1 MRKNS
6 SYTMRCFL
14 IVILAFLSFK
24 GIAQI
29 PEFLNANK
37 TPLLKPYD
45 YSAEYDG
52 LKGPVKEVITFK
64 GRINSVFG
72 NKTLVKDRS
81 VGRVKYL
88 PNGLRMEAH
97 EGEAYYDIQYGIQY
111 YINNS
116 KIDSIYIY
124 DYHQYEGYNEK
135 PNDRITFEY
144 VSPDSIIE
152 KYYEYEEVRYGKK
165 DWEQK
170 EQLNIK
176 LVSGGFQC
184 IYFPDIMD
192 EGRSVSYISQ
202 GLKFNFKDGRSDYM
216 NSSILFKNSIF
227 RLDKLSLIKEAV
239 RFTDGAGEIK
249 TDDLGR
255 IIRIRPSQKK
265 LNQLLA
271 DGNNSYKATHL
282 EYDENGT
289 ISKIVYSEY
298 FTNGTRQNRN
308 WKHTKDD
315 VIKVDY
321 TYDSYG
327 NWTMAKITTFH
338 QSWEKYL
345 SSYGKETGKEESYYI
360 REISY
365 YSDNDTTL
373 PASLFLKE
381 EEKVDDVI
389 GQPIYNHV
397 EETPT
402 YPGGKYRLTKDIV
415 VGLPD
420 KYKSEREGKYPA
432 QIIVKFAVYKSGKI
446 DNLEIIK
453 GGENLSEDES
463 NEIMAAFK
471 QLDSFTPGKNNGQPV
486 NSWLT
491 FPVQLYLSF
500 SQLNEDAQREVE
512 LKRERDAQEEAKRI
526 CTFAYHAI
534 EQCILMQ
541 EYDKLSKFPKGM
553 AAVGAFPNFGSL
565 KSNDYTIPAN
575 IKFGQIAKF
584 EVKGDLYSFI
594 KKDKTVIHDIYFN
607 RMVSDLDYSH
617 HDFGFLSD
625 DKRFAL
631 IINHNNRTKAF
642 IYIVE
647 FEGNEVKSISTIP
660 YKKSKDL
667 VLPQL

>member
-135 PNDRITFEY
+135 PNYRITFEY

-152 KYYEYEEVRYGKK
+152 KYYEYEEVRYGKE

-184 IYFPDIMD
+184 IYFPDIID

-202 GLKFNFKDGRSDYM
+202 GLKFNFKDGRSDLM

-381 EEKVDDVI
+381 EEKVDDGI

-594 KKDKTVIHDIYFN
+594 KKDKTVIQDIYFN

>member
-1 MRKNS
+1 MR
-6 SYTMRCFL
+6 R
-14 IVILAFLSFK
+14 
-24 GIAQI
+24 
-29 PEFLNANK
+29 
-37 TPLLKPYD
+37 
-45 YSAEYDG
+45 
-52 LKGPVKEVITFK
+52 
-64 GRINSVFG
+64 
-72 NKTLVKDRS
+72 
-81 VGRVKYL
+81 
-88 PNGLRMEAH
+88 
-97 EGEAYYDIQYGIQY
+97 
-111 YINNS
+111 
-116 KIDSIYIY
+116 KIDTIYIY

-202 GLKFNFKDGRSDYM
+202 SLKFNFKDGRSDPM

-282 EYDENGT
+282 EYDENGN

-298 FTNGTRQNRN
+298 FTNGTTQNRN
-308 WKHTKDD
+308 WKHTEDD
-315 VIKVDY
+315 GIKVDY

-338 QSWEKYL
+338 QSWQKYL
-345 SSYGKETGKEESYYI
+345 SSYGKEINKGESYYI

-365 YSDNDTTL
+365 YSENDTTP
-373 PASLFLKE
+373 PASLFLKK
-381 EEKVDDVI
+381 EEKVDDGI
-389 GQPIYNHV
+389 SQPIYDNV
-397 EETPT
+397 EQSPN
-402 YPGGKYRLTKDIV
+402 YPGGKYRLTDDIIAW
-415 VGLPD
+415 LPD
-420 KYKSEREGKYPA
+420 KYRSEVDGKYPA
-432 QIIVKFAVYKSGKI
+432 KIIVKFAVYKSGKI
-446 DNLEIIK
+446 DNFEIIK
-453 GGENLSEDES
+453 GGENLSEDEF
-463 NEIMAAFK
+463 NEIIGAFK

-486 NSWLT
+486 NSWFT
-491 FPVQLYLSF
+491 FPVQLYMSF
-500 SQLNEDAQREVE
+500 SQLNEDAKKEAE

-526 CTFAYHAI
+526 CIFAYYAI
-534 EQCILMQ
+534 EQCNLMQ
-541 EYDKLSKFPKGM
+541 EYDKLSKSHKGTV
-553 AAVGAFPNFGSL
+553 ALGAFPNLGSI
-565 KSNDYTIPAN
+565 KSTDYAVPDN
-575 IKFGQIAKF
+575 IKLEQIVNF
-584 EVKGDLYSFI
+584 EVNGDLYTFI
-594 KKDKTVIHDIYFN
+594 KKDKTVIHDIHFN
-607 RMVSDLDYSH
+607 RIVHDLDYSY
-617 HDFGFLSD
+617 HDYGFLSD

-631 IINHNNRTKAF
+631 ITHHNNRTKDF
-642 IYIVE
+642 IYLVE
-647 FEGNEVKSISTIP
+647 FEGNEVKAIDSIP
-660 YKKSKDL
+660 YKKSK
-667 VLPQL
+667 VFVMPQL

>member
-289 ISKIVYSEY
+289 ISKIVYSELLL
-298 FTNGTRQNRN
+298 
-308 WKHTKDD
+308 
-315 VIKVDY
+315 
-321 TYDSYG
+321 S
-327 NWTMAKITTFH
+327 AK
-338 QSWEKYL
+338 
-345 SSYGKETGKEESYYI
+345 
-360 REISY
+360 
-365 YSDNDTTL
+365 
-373 PASLFLKE
+373 P
-381 EEKVDDVI
+381 
-389 GQPIYNHV
+389 
-397 EETPT
+397 
-402 YPGGKYRLTKDIV
+402 
-415 VGLPD
+415 
-420 KYKSEREGKYPA
+420 
-432 QIIVKFAVYKSGKI
+432 
-446 DNLEIIK
+446 
-453 GGENLSEDES
+453 
-463 NEIMAAFK
+463 
-471 QLDSFTPGKNNGQPV
+471 
-486 NSWLT
+486 
-491 FPVQLYLSF
+491 
-500 SQLNEDAQREVE
+500 
-512 LKRERDAQEEAKRI
+512 
-526 CTFAYHAI
+526 
-534 EQCILMQ
+534 
-541 EYDKLSKFPKGM
+541 
-553 AAVGAFPNFGSL
+553 
-565 KSNDYTIPAN
+565 
-575 IKFGQIAKF
+575 
-584 EVKGDLYSFI
+584 
-594 KKDKTVIHDIYFN
+594 
-607 RMVSDLDYSH
+607 
-617 HDFGFLSD
+617 
-625 DKRFAL
+625 
-631 IINHNNRTKAF
+631 
-642 IYIVE
+642 
-647 FEGNEVKSISTIP
+647 
-660 YKKSKDL
+660 
-667 VLPQL
+667 

>member
-192 EGRSVSYISQ
+192 EGRSVSYIIQ

-282 EYDENGT
+282 EYDENGN

-308 WKHTKDD
+308 WKHIEDD
-315 VIKVDY
+315 VIKIDY

-345 SSYGKETGKEESYYI
+345 SSYGKETNKEESYYI

-365 YSDNDTTL
+365 YSDNDKTPPT
-373 PASLFLKE
+373 SFFVKE
-381 EEKVDDVI
+381 EKIDDGI
-389 GQPIYNHV
+389 GQPIYDNV
-397 EETPT
+397 EQTPT

-420 KYKSEREGKYPA
+420 KYKSEGEGKYPA

-594 KKDKTVIHDIYFN
+594 KKDKTVIQDIYFN